1 MKKFSKIAVLLV
13 MLTVLA
19 SFFSINSFALV
30 AEQTNA
36 PDTDTNVADVVKD
49 VSDDALEQ
57 IKEVTN
63 TVVFPIIDVV
73 LGICFFVKLGMMY
86 FDWKKQKELNFVP
99 IVLIGGGL
107 LFSLTAP
114 LYVWK
119 LIGM

>member
-49 VSDDALEQ
+49 VYDDALEQ

>member
-1 MKKFSKIAVLLV
+1 MKKLSKIAILLV

-19 SFFSINSFALV
+19 SFFSIHSFAT
-30 AEQTNA
+30 AA
-36 PDTDTNVADVVKD
+36 PTTTADPDVDVADVVKD
-49 VSDDALEQ
+49 VYDDALEQ